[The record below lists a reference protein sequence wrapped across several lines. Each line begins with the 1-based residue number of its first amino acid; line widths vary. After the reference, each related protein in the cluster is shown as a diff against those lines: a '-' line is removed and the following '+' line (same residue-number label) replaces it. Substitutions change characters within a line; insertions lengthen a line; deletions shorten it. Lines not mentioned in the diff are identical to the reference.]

1 MGKMSYHRAGKAEN
15 EMCMFGNM
23 FLMMCPKGQA
33 DSGTSL
39 SKVFYQLASD
49 VGNHCKTGF
58 QKWNRLSTHVY
69 DFNNVKEGI

>member
-58 QKWNRLSTHVY
+58 QK
-69 DFNNVKEGI
+69 